1 MEFDEPELK
10 SLLVDLDERG
20 RAKGGTEAAAKLEQL
35 LARCKAKVDEAE
47 QRRQTSVLAAEA
59 RGRKMQQLEILQQI
73 IERERSRQGISVPT
87 DG

>member
-20 RAKGGTEAAAKLEQL
+20 RAKGGTEAAAELDLL
-35 LARCKAKVDEAE
+35 LAVRRNRADQVE
-47 QRRQTSVLAAEA
+47 QRRGMSALASKRVDEDAE
-59 RGRKMQQLEILQQI
+59 LEILRQI
-73 IERERSRQGISVPT
+73 CERERSRQGISVPT